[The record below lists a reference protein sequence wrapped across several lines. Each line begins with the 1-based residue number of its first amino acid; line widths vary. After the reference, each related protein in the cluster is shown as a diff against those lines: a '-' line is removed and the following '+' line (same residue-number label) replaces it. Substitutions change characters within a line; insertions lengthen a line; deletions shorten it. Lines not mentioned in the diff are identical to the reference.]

1 MIYVTSSSKGEQ
13 DVARL
18 NDHRRAPWLPVAGT
32 GAGRLL
38 GQEESAAP
46 APAAAPPPLH
56 RTGGRRQVQSMGT
69 EQLRESASQA
79 LRENRMYAP
88 AGDNAIEYYLAL
100 RDKTPDDASVK
111 SALTDLLPY
120 TLIAAE
126 QHLGRED
133 YTEAQRLV
141 ALIEKVDASAPAL
154 PRLKDGGWGVQ
165 NAPSA
170 PRPKP
175 RGQEGRRGPQQAADR
190 TAAPGRAA
198 CQEADAAK
206 QIAAQQDAA
215 RRDNERQ
222 EAERQAAARRAE
234 AAAGRRP
241 AGQCRTPGRG
251 SSGRCGAEPAPG
263 QHPAPRYPS
272 EALRAGTSGEV
283 LVEITVGTDGS
294 VTNARVLRAT
304 PSRVFDR
311 EAMNAVKRWRFEP
324 VSAPVT
330 TAVPW
335 YSPRAAPDRKRGRR
349 GLSRFRPAMRTRPG
363 MSGRVRSGELSI
375 RRCSAGSRAASTWN
389 RPSACRPGSSHAD
402 LLRR

>member
-1 MIYVTSSSKGEQ
+1 MSHVSTITA
-13 DVARL
+13 AR
-18 NDHRRAPWLPVAGT
+18 RWLPVALALALAACSGK
-32 GAGRLL
+32 
-38 GQEESAAP
+38 EESAAP
-46 APAAAPPPLH
+46 AAATAPAAAAPAAPAVAAK
-56 RTGGRRQVQSMGT
+56 VQSMGT

-154 PRLKDGGWGVQ
+154 PRLKDGLAKGVQ
-165 NAPSA
+165 NAAKRTEAEAEKAKKDAEDRS
-170 PRPKP
+170 K
-175 RGQEGRRGPQQAADR
+175 QQTEQQR
-190 TAAPGRAA
+190 LSEQRAK
-198 CQEADAAK
+198 EADAAK

-222 EAERQAAARRAE
+222 EAERQAAARREAE
-234 AAAGRRP
+234 QKQQQAAAQQASAARQAAAPAAPTLRP
-241 AGQCRTPGRG
+241 VSTPV
-251 SSGRCGAEPAPG
+251 
-263 QHPAPRYPS
+263 PRYPG
-272 EALRAGTSGEV
+272 EALRSGTSGEV

-294 VTNARVLRAT
+294 VVNARVLRAT
-304 PSRVFDR
+304 PGRVFDR
-311 EAMNAVKRWRFEP
+311 EALNAVKRWRFEP

-330 TAVPW
+330 TRRTLVF
-335 YSPRAAPDRKRGRR
+335 APG
-349 GLSRFRPAMRTRPG
+349 
-363 MSGRVRSGELSI
+363 
-375 RRCSAGSRAASTWN
+375 N
-389 RPSACRPGSSHAD
+389 N
-402 LLRR
+402 